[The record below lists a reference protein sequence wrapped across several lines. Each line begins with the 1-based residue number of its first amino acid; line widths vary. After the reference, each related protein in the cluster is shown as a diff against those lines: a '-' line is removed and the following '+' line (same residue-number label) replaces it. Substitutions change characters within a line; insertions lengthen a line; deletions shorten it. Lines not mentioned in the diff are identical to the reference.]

1 MSHVTFTEKKSINLN
16 VSHFS
21 LLTHLFFCPLK
32 CTKNMTKNCS
42 TRISCV
48 TKNIQCKN
56 CTIDVHVEKIKPH
69 FCGGTMCVLK
79 VDRVVSTRFHL
90 WRRCHSRPWA
100 LMVVDHWDELE
111 LSIDSIHQENS
122 DCKTNGKVRHS
133 PNDQQ
138 YSILLLI
145 SWKVRR
151 ELFVNICL
159 DTKKSV
165 CKDIFAEKS

>member
-1 MSHVTFTEKKSINLN
+1 MLPYSKKSINLN

-32 CTKNMTKNCS
+32 TYMIVQKYDQELLHSHIMCHKTHPKLH
-42 TRISCV
+42 
-48 TKNIQCKN
+48 CKN

-90 WRRCHSRPWA
+90 WNRRCHSRPSCS

-111 LSIDSIHQENS
+111 LSIYCIHQEN
-122 DCKTNGKVRHS
+122 
-133 PNDQQ
+133 
-138 YSILLLI
+138 
-145 SWKVRR
+145 
-151 ELFVNICL
+151 L
-159 DTKKSV
+159 DHTDRK
-165 CKDIFAEKS
+165 